1 MVDDLILLNTVT
13 RQVTLVKRNIIG
25 RKMRIIL
32 LTLSQMGNV
41 AASAKGTPSVPQFVC
56 SQFVLTDGLFCNSVP
71 AKYDTRYDND

>member
-41 AASAKGTPSVPQFVC
+41 AASAKGTPSVPQFV
-56 SQFVLTDGLFCNSVP
+56 LTNGLFCNSVP